1 MTTHTDFVVSRIRAM
16 QPSPTLGVAR
26 EAQRLRR
33 EGVDVVDFGPGE
45 PDFATPEHERRAAAD
60 ALEAG
65 FTHYGPSRGFPQ
77 LLEAIAGK
85 LARENNLNY
94 DPASEIVVTPGAKQ
108 ALVEAIFTVAAE
120 GDEVIIFDPGWVSYD
135 AIVLLAG
142 ATPVHVQL
150 QPDFHIDFAA
160 LRAALSPST
169 RAIIIGTPGN
179 PTGAVASRAEL
190 ETLAEL
196 CDERDV
202 VLISDEIYER
212 ITYGTPCISPASLPG
227 MRERTITI
235 NGFSKAYA
243 MTGWRLGY
251 AAAPAAL
258 MGNMVKVHEHT
269 VTSASAFSQMGAVAA
284 LEGSQEPIR
293 AMVAEF
299 EVRRDLIVAEL
310 NTLPGISCDS
320 PSGAFYVFPD
330 VSGTG
335 MSGTEL
341 AHRLL
346 QVGVALT
353 PGIAF
358 GESWDTHVRISYAT
372 SEERIRTGIERMRS
386 ALDG

>member
-26 EAQRLRR
+26 GAQRLRR

-45 PDFATPEHERRAAAD
+45 PDFDTPEHVRRAAAD

-65 FTHYGPSRGFPQ
+65 FTHYAPSRGFPQ

-160 LRAALSPST
+160 LRSALSPST

-179 PTGAVASRAEL
+179 PTGAVAGRAEL

-196 CDERDV
+196 CNERDV

-212 ITYGTPCISPASLPG
+212 ITYGTPCISPAALPG
-227 MRERTITI
+227 MHERTITI

-293 AMVAEF
+293 AMVSEF
-299 EVRRDLIVAEL
+299 ERRRDLIVAEL

-320 PSGAFYVFPD
+320 PAGAFYVFPD

-335 MSGTEL
+335 MSGTDL